1 MVTLLIYIYRD
12 KPSFRV
18 FKYLTYLNAT
28 TIYRIYPVG
37 VSFSSRLPATN
48 GVPAMHTGQ
57 SRTYANPL
65 QWQ

>member
-12 KPSFRV
+12 KPSSMA
-18 FKYLTYLNAT
+18 FKILNLNAT
-28 TIYRIYPVG
+28 TIYLIYPIGVG
-37 VSFSSRLPATN
+37 SSSRLPATN
-48 GVPAMHTGQ
+48 GIPSMHTGQ